1 LERKKIAATAKG
13 QMGAGKNGKNVE
25 QRFEE
30 KNRKKKKIEKKNKWL
45 KFESVCSE

>member
-30 KNRKKKKIEKKNKWL
+30 KIEKKRKL
-45 KFESVCSE
+45 KRKING